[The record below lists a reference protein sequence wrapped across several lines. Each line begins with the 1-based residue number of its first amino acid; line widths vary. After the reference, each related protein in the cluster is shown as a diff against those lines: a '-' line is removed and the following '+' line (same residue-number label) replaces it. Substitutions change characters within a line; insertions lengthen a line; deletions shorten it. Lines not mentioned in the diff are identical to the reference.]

1 MIMRRKTFL
10 KVITWIAGVVWAL
23 SVCCLDSDT
32 WIPLV
37 LSVISGSWL
46 FLMAI
51 ANGVTYIEPEGR

>member
-1 MIMRRKTFL
+1 MRRKTFL
-10 KVITWIAGVVWAL
+10 KTITWIAGVTWAL

-32 WIPLV
+32 WIPLI